1 VIVYSYH
8 YMEEITLDTFDLK
21 PTSDFGGGLEFLM
34 NDKKKDTNKQDMTFS
49 IEEELKEMEM
59 LGPDLDGPPAKEIK
73 PIRLNFDNT
82 NESIRIGRDT
92 ASIDTFSQSASNG
105 FRHMNDIPVEE
116 EIKNI
121 ETKSKEELLK
131 EKFVYLRKL
140 EDLESKGVQLSK
152 HYSMES
158 SLDEMKGEYDHHISE
173 KERKNSIQ
181 FQGKMLTTFITGLEF
196 LNTKL
201 NPFDIKLD
209 GFSESVSEN
218 LEDYDDI
225 FSEIHEKYKGKAKM
239 APEIRLL
246 FQLATAGMMVHM
258 TNTLFKSAM
267 PNMDDMMRQNP
278 DIMNTFSRAAMQ
290 SMEKSA
296 PGMSN
301 FMNEFGRSN
310 GRPAPPPPQNQYPRA
325 PYPQQQYNPAPPPPK
340 REEMSGPG
348 NINNILSGLKK
359 NINLDDKNE
368 SIVSVED
375 LDGLSASVSAV
386 TKRGRRKSDKNKVD
400 III

>member
-1 VIVYSYH
+1 
-8 YMEEITLDTFDLK
+8 MEEFNIDSIDLK

-34 NDKKKDTNKQDMTFS
+34 NDKKKDGNKQEFSVS
-49 IEEELKEMEM
+49 IEDELKEMEM
-59 LGPDLDGPPAKEIK
+59 LGSDLEPNHPKEIK
-73 PIRLNFDNT
+73 PIRLKFDNT
-82 NESIRIGRDT
+82 NESISIGKDT
-92 ASIDTFSQSASNG
+92 ASIDTFSQSNSG

-131 EKFVYLRKL
+131 DKFVYLRKL
-140 EDLESKGVQLSK
+140 EDLEAKGVHLSK

-158 SLDEMKGEYDHHISE
+158 SLEEMRGEYDHHISE
-173 KERKNSIQ
+173 KERKNSVQ

-218 LEDYDDI
+218 IEDYDDI

-258 TNTLFKSAM
+258 TNTLFRSAM
-267 PNMDDMMRQNP
+267 PNMDDIMRQNP
-278 DIMNTFSRAAMQ
+278 DIMNSFSRAAMQ

-301 FMNEFGRSN
+301 FMNEFSSNRS
-310 GRPAPPPPQNQYPRA
+310 YPR
-325 PYPQQQYNPAPPPPK
+325 PQEPMPSYKNQPPIPPQQYNPPR
-340 REEMSGPG
+340 REEMTGPG
-348 NINNILSGLKK
+348 NINHILSGLNKK
-359 NINLDDKNE
+359 INLDDKNE

-375 LDGLSASVSAV
+375 IDSLSATPAVS
-386 TKRGRRKSDKNKVD
+386 KRGRRRSDKNKID

>member
-1 VIVYSYH
+1 
-8 YMEEITLDTFDLK
+8 MEEITLDTFDLK
-21 PTSDFGGGLEFLM
+21 PSSDFGGGLEFLM
-34 NDKKKDTNKQDMTFS
+34 NDKKKDSGRSETTFS

-59 LGPDLDGPPAKEIK
+59 LSPDMDEPPAKEIK

-82 NESIRIGRDT
+82 NESIRIGQYT
-92 ASIDTFSQSASNG
+92 ASIDTSSQSANNG

-116 EIKNI
+116 ELKHV
-121 ETKSKEELLK
+121 ETKSREELLK

-140 EDLESKGVQLSK
+140 EDLETKGVQLSK

-301 FMNEFGRSN
+301 FMNEFSRAPP
-310 GRPAPPPPQNQYPRA
+310 RQPAPPPPQNQYPRA
-325 PYPQQQYNPAPPPPK
+325 PPPR
-340 REEMSGPG
+340 REEMAGPG
-348 NINNILSGLKK
+348 NINSILSGLKK

-368 SIVSVED
+368 SIVSVEEI
-375 LDGLSASVSAV
+375 DGLSASAAV
-386 TKRGRRKSDKNKVD
+386 TKRGRRRSDKNKVD

>member
-1 VIVYSYH
+1 VILYIYH

-21 PTSDFGGGLEFLM
+21 PSSDFGGGLEFLM
-34 NDKKKDTNKQDMTFS
+34 NDKKKDSGKTESTFS
-49 IEEELKEMEM
+49 IEDELKEMEM
-59 LGPDLDGPPAKEIK
+59 LNPDMDGPQVKEIK

-82 NESIRIGRDT
+82 NESIRIGQYT
-92 ASIDTFSQSASNG
+92 ASIDTASQSANNG

-140 EDLESKGVQLSK
+140 EDLETKGVQLSK

-201 NPFDIKLD
+201 NPFDVKLD

-239 APEIRLL
+239 SPEIRLL

-290 SMEKSA
+290 SMEKNA

-301 FMNEFGRSN
+301 FMNEFGGNMGGNMGGNR
-310 GRPAPPPPQNQYPRA
+310 GATRQQVPPQNQYPRA
-325 PYPQQQYNPAPPPPK
+325 PPPR
-340 REEMSGPG
+340 REEMAGPG
-348 NINNILSGLKK
+348 NINSILSGLKK

-368 SIVSVED
+368 SIVSVD
-375 LDGLSASVSAV
+375 DIDNLTASVSAV
-386 TKRGRRKSDKNKVD
+386 TKRGRRRSDKNKVD

>member
-1 VIVYSYH
+1 
-8 YMEEITLDTFDLK
+8 MEEINIDTIDLK

-34 NDKKKDTNKQDMTFS
+34 NDKKKDGNKSEMSFS

-59 LGPDLDGPPAKEIK
+59 LEPEISHPKEIK

-82 NESIRIGRDT
+82 NESIRIGKDT
-92 ASIDTFSQSASNG
+92 VSIDTFAQSSNNG
-105 FRHMNDIPVEE
+105 YRHMNDIPVEE

-140 EDLESKGVQLSK
+140 EDLEAKGVQLSK
-152 HYSMES
+152 HYTMES
-158 SLDEMKGEYDHHISE
+158 SLDEMRGEYDHHISE

-181 FQGKMLTTFITGLEF
+181 FQGKMLTTFITGIEF
-196 LNTKL
+196 LNTKI

-218 LEDYDDI
+218 IEDYDDI

-258 TNTLFKSAM
+258 TNTLFKSAI

-290 SMEKSA
+290 SMEKNA

-301 FMNEFGRSN
+301 FMNEFSSGRQSH
-310 GRPAPPPPQNQYPRA
+310 PRA
-325 PYPQQQYNPAPPPPK
+325 QEPMPSYKNQTPIQPQHYNPNPPR
-340 REEMSGPG
+340 REEMTGPG
-348 NINNILSGLKK
+348 NINNILSGLNKK
-359 NINLDDKNE
+359 INLDDKNE
-368 SIVSVED
+368 SIVSVDD
-375 LDGLSASVSAV
+375 LDGLNVSTPAIS
-386 TKRGRRKSDKNKVD
+386 KRGRRRSDKNKVD

>member
-1 VIVYSYH
+1 
-8 YMEEITLDTFDLK
+8 MEEITLDTFDLK

-34 NDKKKDTNKQDMTFS
+34 NDKKKDSGKQDMTFS
-49 IEEELKEMEM
+49 IEDELKEMEM
-59 LGPDLDGPPAKEIK
+59 LGPELDSPPAKEIK

-140 EDLESKGVQLSK
+140 EDLETKGVQLSK
-152 HYSMES
+152 HYTMES

-173 KERKNSIQ
+173 KERKNSVQ
-181 FQGKMLTTFITGLEF
+181 FKGKMLNTFITGLEF

-218 LEDYDDI
+218 LEDYDEI

-239 APEIRLL
+239 APEVRLL

-290 SMEKSA
+290 SMEKNA

-301 FMNEFGRSN
+301 FMNEFGR
-310 GRPAPPPPQNQYPRA
+310 RPPPPPQNQYPRA
-325 PYPQQQYNPAPPPPK
+325 PPPPQQYNPVPPK
-340 REEMSGPG
+340 REEMTGPG

-368 SIVSVED
+368 SIVSVEE
-375 LDGLSASVSAV
+375 LDGLSNSVSAV
-386 TKRGRRKSDKNKVD
+386 TKRGRRRSDKNKVD

>member
-1 VIVYSYH
+1 
-8 YMEEITLDTFDLK
+8 MEEITLDSFDLK
-21 PTSDFGGGLEFLM
+21 PSSDFGGGLEFLM
-34 NDKKKDTNKQDMTFS
+34 NDKKKDSGRTEATFS

-59 LGPDLDGPPAKEIK
+59 MSPDMDIPAKEIK

-116 EIKNI
+116 EIKNV

-140 EDLESKGVQLSK
+140 EDLETKGVQLSK

-201 NPFDIKLD
+201 NPFDVKLD

-218 LEDYDDI
+218 LDDYDDI

-290 SMEKSA
+290 SMQQNA

-301 FMNEFGRSN
+301 FMNEFSGNNRGQS
-310 GRPAPPPPQNQYPRA
+310 RQQPQSQTYQQPQSYQQPPPYQNQYPR
-325 PYPQQQYNPAPPPPK
+325 APPPPK
-340 REEMSGPG
+340 REEMAGPG

-375 LDGLSASVSAV
+375 LDGLGASVSAV
-386 TKRGRRKSDKNKVD
+386 TKRGRRRSDKNKVD

>member
-1 VIVYSYH
+1 
-8 YMEEITLDTFDLK
+8 MEEITLDTFDLK
-21 PTSDFGGGLEFLM
+21 PSSNFGGGLEFLM
-34 NDKKKDTNKQDMTFS
+34 NDKRNDSSKQNTSFS

-59 LGPDLDGPPAKEIK
+59 LNPDNDNHVKEVK

-92 ASIDTFSQSASNG
+92 ASIDTFAQSSSNG

-116 EIKNI
+116 EIKQV
-121 ETKSKEELLK
+121 ESKSKEELLK

-140 EDLESKGVQLSK
+140 EDLEAKGVQLSK

-209 GFSESVSEN
+209 GFSETVNEN
-218 LEDYDDI
+218 LDDYDDI

-239 APEIRLL
+239 APELRLV

-278 DIMNTFSRAAMQ
+278 DIMHTFQKAAMQ
-290 SMEKSA
+290 SMEKTA
-296 PGMSN
+296 PGMRN
-301 FMNEFGRSN
+301 FMSDF
-310 GRPAPPPPQNQYPRA
+310 APQSHQPQQNQFPRA
-325 PYPQQQYNPAPPPPK
+325 PPPPPK
-340 REEMSGPG
+340 REEMTGPG

-375 LDGLSASVSAV
+375 LDGLSSVPAI
-386 TKRGRRKSDKNKVD
+386 TKRGRRRSDKNKVD

>member
-1 VIVYSYH
+1 
-8 YMEEITLDTFDLK
+8 MEEITLDTFDLK
-21 PTSDFGGGLEFLM
+21 PSSDFGGGLEFLM
-34 NDKKKDTNKQDMTFS
+34 NDKKKDSGKTESTFS
-49 IEEELKEMEM
+49 IEDELKEMEM
-59 LGPDLDGPPAKEIK
+59 LNPDMDGPQVKEIK

-82 NESIRIGRDT
+82 NESIRIGQYT
-92 ASIDTFSQSASNG
+92 ASIDTASQSANNG

-140 EDLESKGVQLSK
+140 EDLETKGVQLSK

-201 NPFDIKLD
+201 NPFDVKLD

-239 APEIRLL
+239 SPEIRLL

-290 SMEKSA
+290 SMEKNA

-301 FMNEFGRSN
+301 FMNEFGGNMGGNMGGNR
-310 GRPAPPPPQNQYPRA
+310 GATRQQVPPQNQYPRA
-325 PYPQQQYNPAPPPPK
+325 PPPR
-340 REEMSGPG
+340 REEMAGPG
-348 NINNILSGLKK
+348 NINSILSGLKK

-368 SIVSVED
+368 SIVSVD
-375 LDGLSASVSAV
+375 DIDNLTASVSAV
-386 TKRGRRKSDKNKVD
+386 TKRGRRRSDKNKVD

>member
-1 VIVYSYH
+1 
-8 YMEEITLDTFDLK
+8 
-21 PTSDFGGGLEFLM
+21 
-34 NDKKKDTNKQDMTFS
+34 
-49 IEEELKEMEM
+49 
-59 LGPDLDGPPAKEIK
+59 
-73 PIRLNFDNT
+73 
-82 NESIRIGRDT
+82 
-92 ASIDTFSQSASNG
+92 
-105 FRHMNDIPVEE
+105 MNDIPIEE
-116 EIKNI
+116 EIKHA
-121 ETKSKEELLK
+121 ETRSKEEILK
-131 EKFVYLRKL
+131 EKFIILRKL
-140 EDLESKGVQLSK
+140 EDLEGKGVHLSK

-158 SLDEMKGEYDHHISE
+158 SLDEMKGEYEHHISE
-173 KERKNSIQ
+173 KERKNSVQ

-267 PNMDDMMRQNP
+267 PNVDDMLRQNP
-278 DIMNTFSRAAMQ
+278 DMMNTFSRAAMQ
-290 SMEKSA
+290 SMEKTA

-301 FMNEFGRSN
+301 FMNEFSRTPM
-310 GRPAPPPPQNQYPRA
+310 RQAPPPPQQYPR
-325 PYPQQQYNPAPPPPK
+325 PPPPR
-340 REEMSGPG
+340 REEVAGPG
-348 NINNILSGLKK
+348 NINSILSGLKK

-368 SIVSVED
+368 SIVSVEEI
-375 LDGLSASVSAV
+375 DGLAASVAV
-386 TKRGRRKSDKNKVD
+386 TKRGGRRRSDKNKVD

>member
-1 VIVYSYH
+1 
-8 YMEEITLDTFDLK
+8 MEEFNIDAIDLK

-34 NDKKKDTNKQDMTFS
+34 NDKKKENKPEMSFS

-59 LGPDLDGPPAKEIK
+59 LGTEPEHPKEIK
-73 PIRLNFDNT
+73 PIRLNFENT
-82 NESIRIGRDT
+82 GEPIRIGRDT
-92 ASIDTFSQSASNG
+92 ASIDTFSQSNNG
-105 FRHMNDIPVEE
+105 FRHINDIQVED

-140 EDLESKGVQLSK
+140 EDLETKGVQLSK
-152 HYSMES
+152 HYTMES

-181 FQGKMLTTFITGLEF
+181 FQGKMLTTFITGVEF

-209 GFSESVSEN
+209 GFSEAVNEN
-218 LEDYDDI
+218 LEDYDEI
-225 FSEIHEKYKGKAKM
+225 FSEIHEKYRGKAKM
-239 APEIRLL
+239 APELRLL

-278 DIMNTFSRAAMQ
+278 DIMNHFSRAAMQ
-290 SMEKSA
+290 SMEKNA

-301 FMNEFGRSN
+301 FMNEFSK
-310 GRPAPPPPQNQYPRA
+310 PSYPRA
-325 PYPQQQYNPAPPPPK
+325 PEPMPSYKSQPPQQYQPPR
-340 REEMSGPG
+340 REEMNGPG
-348 NINNILSGLKK
+348 NINNILSGLNKK
-359 NINLDDKNE
+359 INLDDKNE

-375 LDGLSASVSAV
+375 LDGLSVSTPAV
-386 TKRGRRKSDKNKVD
+386 SKRGRRRSDKNKVD